1 MKQGARRKGFTI
13 VELLIV
19 VVVIAILA
27 AITIVAYNGVQTR
40 ARDAKRISDA
50 KQITKLVEIFKI
62 DATDGR
68 PPQRTSTVNM
78 ATLKSDL
85 GTTAALPDDSTYPY
99 QYLGSGN
106 DYAISIYK
114 ESSSA
119 WCQVSGGNTTT
130 WWSNRP
136 MC

>member
-1 MKQGARRKGFTI
+1 M
-13 VELLIV
+13 
-19 VVVIAILA
+19 VVIAILA
-27 AITIVAYNGVQTR
+27 AVTIVAYNGVQTR

-85 GTTAALPDDSTYPY
+85 GTTAALPDDSKYPY